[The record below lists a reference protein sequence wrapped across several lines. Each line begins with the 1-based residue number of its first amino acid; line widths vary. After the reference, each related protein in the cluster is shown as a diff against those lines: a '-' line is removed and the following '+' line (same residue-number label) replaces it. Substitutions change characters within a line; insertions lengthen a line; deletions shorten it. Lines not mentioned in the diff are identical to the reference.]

1 MRGPYLG
8 METKNKA
15 KNTRSIFLDVL
26 FTLLG
31 VALICFILQCVLNFE
46 ELEFHKYVT
55 FGLSFFSASMLLLLS
70 IAELVSLSF
79 DKTAVKST
87 LASTI
92 FLLGYFLFSSDF
104 VNALEF
110 IGTEILPLTR
120 RIFFAISNLSL
131 YGATLFILI
140 YYRNVYGISHFHR
153 SSLILLT
160 SIVVLS
166 NLFTILSL
174 DVVAFIFTSLES
186 LLLLGLASLFF
197 LKTKGDNALPGL
209 ITAIM
214 VICLAFAIIF
224 DSLTVSSFFTLNL
237 DGLISL
243 LFFVIIMGYV
253 FIYAHFLISKT
264 KGYYEYE
271 ESDIQ
276 RKMMAPHIKMKVTCF
291 HTFDC
296 YLGDLHLD
304 FPSKKSKEF
313 FALLVILR
321 GKALSMD
328 KAITYLWP
336 EKDIDLAKRSYRDVI
351 YKLRKFLGDNSF
363 YGVTFKRAET
373 LLNPNSLECDYYA
386 IIERKDP
393 YDGAPL
399 MPEYDWS
406 LDFENNLNK

>member
-1 MRGPYLG
+1 
-8 METKNKA
+8 METNKKA

-31 VALICFILQCVLNFE
+31 VALICFVLQCVLNFE
-46 ELEFHKYVT
+46 ELEFHKFVT
-55 FGLSFFSASMLLLLS
+55 FGLSFFAASMLLLLS

-104 VNALEF
+104 VSALEF
-110 IGTEILPLTR
+110 IGVDFLPITR
-120 RIFFAISNLSL
+120 RIFFSISNISL
-131 YGATLFILI
+131 YGCIIFLLI
-140 YYRNVYGISHFHR
+140 YYKNVYGIKYLHR
-153 SSLILLT
+153 TNLLFFAF
-160 SIVVLS
+160 ICVLT
-166 NLFTILSL
+166 NVFTLLSL
-174 DVVAFIFTSLES
+174 DVVAFIFAIIES
-186 LLLLGLASLFF
+186 LSLIGLAILFF
-197 LKTKGDNALPGL
+197 LKTKGNNALPGH
-209 ITAIM
+209 ITAVM
-214 VICLAFAIIF
+214 VLCLAFAIVF
-224 DSLTVSSFFTLNL
+224 DSLTVSGFFTLNL
-237 DGLISL
+237 DGLTSL

-253 FIYAHFLISKT
+253 FIYAHFLIIKT

-271 ESDIQ
+271 ESDIV
-276 RKMMAPHIKMKVTCF
+276 RKTMTPHIKMKVTCF

-313 FALLVILR
+313 FALLIILR

-351 YKLRKFLGDNSF
+351 YKLRKFFGDMG
-363 YGVTFKRAET
+363 YGGVIFKRAET
-373 LLNPNSLECDYYA
+373 ILNVNSVTCDYYA
-386 IIERKDP
+386 LIDGKGE
-393 YDGAPL
+393 YDGTPL

-406 LDFENNLNK
+406 FDFENNLQR